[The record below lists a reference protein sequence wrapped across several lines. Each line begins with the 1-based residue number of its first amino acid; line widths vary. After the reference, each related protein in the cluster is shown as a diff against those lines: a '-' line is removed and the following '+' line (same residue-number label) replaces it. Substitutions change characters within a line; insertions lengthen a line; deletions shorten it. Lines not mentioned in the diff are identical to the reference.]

1 MKKYVLQKLWLI
13 LLFLSPPVT
22 AQPIPNELLDLVAA
36 SCEIVDLEFLCS
48 LETLLTQGENLYD
61 TLYNEFLDFT
71 HGLEQGVTHLRFS
84 DLADVL
90 PMEDILTQL
99 EPLDNTLAT
108 IGVDVENI
116 GSAIQ
121 AYRQQVTDTI
131 ESFEDNALT
140 RFTTARSPEGSY
152 GHAFE
157 DVVRQNP
164 EVQAAIITANNT
176 QGGSVQQAEDMKAAT
191 EASRALAENLK
202 TSGAVDEAAASVLRD
217 DLVPGVGE
225 KGTAAQLEQNA
236 TDAPSSRLVLQ
247 AIAEGLADFMRQ
259 DATFAVIEHE
269 ALQTLAEQ
277 GALTNWQLSTLVGQY
292 ADTQLQAVAAFQEQL
307 ESAFIEGY
315 DEGTMA
321 ADELNEALLFGQQLA
336 TFDTALYRRVP

>member
-1 MKKYVLQKLWLI
+1 MKKHLLQSLVI
-13 LLFLSPPVT
+13 VLLFLVPITV
-22 AQPIPNELLDLVAA
+22 AQPIPNELLDLVAGA
-36 SCEIVDLEFLCS
+36 CEVVDLEFLCS
-48 LETLLTQGENLYD
+48 LDTLLTQGENLYD

-90 PMEDILTQL
+90 PMEDILAQL

-116 GSAIQ
+116 GTSIQ
-121 AYRQQVTDTI
+121 EYRQQVTDTI
-131 ESFEDNALT
+131 EAFEDNALT

-164 EVQAAIITANNT
+164 EAQAAIITANNA
-176 QGGSVQQAEDMKAAT
+176 QGSSVQQAEDMKAAT
-191 EASRALAENLK
+191 EASRALAENLN
-202 TSGAVDEAAASVLRD
+202 TSGAVDEAAANVLRD
-217 DLVPGVGE
+217 DIIPGVGE

-247 AIAEGLADFMRQ
+247 AIAEGLADLMRQ
-259 DATFAVIEHE
+259 DATFDVIEQE
-269 ALQTLAEQ
+269 ALQTLVEQ

-307 ESAFIEGY
+307 ESAFMEGY

-321 ADELNEALLFGQQLA
+321 ADELNEALLFGQHLA
-336 TFDTALYRRVP
+336 TFDTAPYRRVP